1 MFKQYFKI
9 ILRNWKKNKIY
20 TVINIVGLAI
30 AFSITLL
37 ISNHVITE
45 WTMDKFHS
53 NAGNI
58 YRITNQYL
66 ESKEWESLTAY
77 LIGPYAKQE
86 IPGIVNYTR
95 IMPSNSLRNK
105 KQRDGRVYP
114 HSQKS
119 FYR

>member
-77 LIGPYAKQE
+77 LI
-86 IPGIVNYTR
+86 VL
-95 IMPSNSLRNK
+95 MPNR
-105 KQRDGRVYP
+105 
-114 HSQKS
+114 KS
-119 FYR
+119 PALSITPESCPVTLTE

>member
-45 WTMDKFHS
+45 WTMDKFHP

-58 YRITNQYL
+58 YRVTQQDL
-66 ESKEWESLTAY
+66 ESKSWESLTSY
-77 LIGPYAKQE
+77 LTGPYAKEE
-86 IPGIVNYTR
+86 IPDIVNFTR
-95 IMPSNSLRNK
+95 T
-105 KQRDGRVYP
+105 
-114 HSQKS
+114 
-119 FYR
+119 

>member
-95 IMPSNSLRNK
+95 IMPSNSYGIKTTR
-105 KQRDGRVYP
+105 R
-114 HSQKS
+114 KS
-119 FYR
+119 ISPFPKVFL

>member
-77 LIGPYAKQE
+77 LIGVSAKLE
-86 IPGIVNYTR
+86 EYITPEKVF
-95 IMPSNSLRNK
+95 L
-105 KQRDGRVYP
+105 
-114 HSQKS
+114 
-119 FYR
+119 